1 MIETIHTQGGE
12 TIRTMTPVEYQKL
25 HADAENR
32 RRRRDDLLRF
42 ARHLREEMGL
52 MTNRT
57 LPEVVDDYLASPTS
71 DADDE

>member
-1 MIETIHTQGGE
+1 MIETIHTQDGD

-25 HADAENR
+25 HSAEETR

-57 LPEVVDDYLASPTS
+57 LPEVVDDYLASIG
-71 DADDE
+71 DEQ